1 MKKIINQCG
10 CLAIG
15 LVTTMLIF
23 NIQDVQAQN
32 SDGTLEHV
40 GTSAANYLKV
50 GVGARASAMGS
61 AYVALSDDIT
71 SLYWN
76 PGGIG
81 TIDNDEAVFH
91 ITDWFMDTNMY
102 FFGASYNIEKFG
114 IIGLSINSFTSGDIQ
129 ETTIDQPEGTGR
141 SFNTANHTIG
151 LTYARRLIDRF
162 SFGVTLKFVQE
173 NLDRTSANALAID
186 VGSIFTTNF
195 LNDMRIGFAMSNLGQ
210 QLQFTGSDLD
220 FQVSRGQEGKPVQVS
235 YLTEGWDLPLIFRFG
250 LATELFENDYYRLT
264 VSGEVFDSRDYK
276 YRIHTGAEFG
286 FRELIFLRG
295 GYKFNYD
302 ISEFALG
309 AGVNIPS
316 YQDLGI
322 RFDYS
327 YENHEYFGAVQK
339 ISAFITY

>member
-1 MKKIINQCG
+1 MKNKIIQCA
-10 CLAIG
+10 CLVTGIF
-15 LVTTMLIF
+15 TTMLLL
-23 NIQDVQAQN
+23 NIQGVYAQN
-32 SDGTLEHV
+32 SNGTLEHV
-40 GTSAANYLKV
+40 GTSTANYLKI

-91 ITDWFMDTNMY
+91 ISDWFMDTNMY
-102 FFGASYNIEKFG
+102 FFGASYNIENIG
-114 IIGLSINSFTSGDIQ
+114 IIGISINSFTSGDIE

-141 SFNTANHTIG
+141 NFSAANHTIG
-151 LTYARRLIDRF
+151 LTYAKRLIERF
-162 SFGVTLKFVQE
+162 SFGITLKFVQE
-173 NLDRTSANALAID
+173 NLSRSSANALAID
-186 VGSIFTTNF
+186 VGSVFTTNF

-210 QLQFTGSDLD
+210 QMQFSGSDLD
-220 FQVSRGQEGKPVQVS
+220 FQVPRGQEDKPIQAS
-235 YLTEGWDLPLIFRFG
+235 YLTEGWDLPLMFRFG
-250 LATELFENDYYRLT
+250 VATELFENEYYRFT
-264 VSGEVFDSRDYK
+264 VSGEVFDTRDYR

-309 AGVNIPS
+309 AGVNIS
-316 YQDLGI
+316 SSQDLGI

-327 YENHEYFGAVQK
+327 FENHQYFGSVQK
-339 ISAFITY
+339 ISTFITF